1 MNLTEN
7 IVDTAFDAIKPL
19 EQCEDILLDV
29 TELIYDSKDKKRS
42 WTKLIASLTTLKS
55 KMDTLLSNI
64 SSLKHNVNQLV
75 TQLVGKALTKRG
87 TQLL

>member
-29 TELIYDSKDKKRS
+29 TELIYESKDKKRS
-42 WTKLIASLTTLKS
+42 WTKLIAALVTLKS
-55 KMDTLLSNI
+55 KMDALLGNI
-64 SSLKHNVNQLV
+64 SSLKHNLNEMVS
-75 TQLVGKALTKRG
+75 QLVGNAHPKRS
-87 TQLL
+87 TPQL